1 VAGASFLTSLA
12 RHDKVA
18 ETGCLVCAQRTGVD
32 PGGLVLARL
41 AAVRWRRG
49 R

>member
-1 VAGASFLTSLA
+1 VASASFLTSLA

-18 ETGCLVCAQRTGVD
+18 EMGCLVCAQRTGVD
-32 PGGLVLARL
+32 PAGLVPARS
-41 AAVRWRRG
+41 AAARWRRG